1 MRVSIE
7 QELPGTR
14 HRWCKWHVLQKAKES
29 LGVVYSKNSPF
40 KKDLHELLDQIV
52 CVQEFE
58 ARWAEIIQKK
68 WS

>member
-29 LGVVYSKNSPF
+29 LGVVYSKKLAF
-40 KKDLHELLDQIV
+40 
-52 CVQEFE
+52 
-58 ARWAEIIQKK
+58 QKG
-68 WS
+68 SA